1 MGKNKGQEEKKMINS
16 QQRFQNKSYQRN
28 LVSCYNREIGLMRKE
43 EATDIH
49 YSYVNTMVF
58 LVNNLRTSVLNKTLR
73 NWLENS

>member
-1 MGKNKGQEEKKMINS
+1 MGKKQGPRRKKMINS

-43 EATDIH
+43 EGTDIH

-58 LVNNLRTSVLNKTLR
+58 LVNNLGTSVLDKTLR